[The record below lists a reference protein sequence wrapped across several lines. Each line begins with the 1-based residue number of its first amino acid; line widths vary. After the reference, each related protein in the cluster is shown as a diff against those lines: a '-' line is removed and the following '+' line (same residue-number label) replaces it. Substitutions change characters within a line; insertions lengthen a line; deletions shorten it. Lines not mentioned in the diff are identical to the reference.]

1 MPKITVWPE
10 GKIYEYTKGKTLLD
24 ILLAEKIFV
33 DNPCNGKGVCGKCRV
48 KILSSDVS
56 EACET
61 ERKLLKTEEIEAGIR
76 LSCLVNP
83 ENDLEIELLAKEKKQ
98 VLLIRAN
105 IAKRQ

>member
-24 ILLAEKIFV
+24 IFLAEKIFV

-56 EACET
+56 
-61 ERKLLKTEEIEAGIR
+61 
-76 LSCLVNP
+76 
-83 ENDLEIELLAKEKKQ
+83 
-98 VLLIRAN
+98 
-105 IAKRQ
+105 